1 MNDAETAPSRRPQL
15 AESVRGV
22 ENLIARWL
30 CIAVCLGTLI
40 RWLGRWHWMC
50 EITTHFVV
58 QATVLATIAT
68 LLLFLR
74 RYWNL
79 AGMTACLTLIN
90 AAEWIP
96 FFLPASKPAVSSTA
110 GESLIVVSAN
120 VYSRNRQSEDLYRWL
135 KSSQADVIFISEVD
149 LWWAGQIESWKA
161 DWPHQIVLPRP
172 DNFGLALISRYRIA
186 QSETPYLSSLI
197 PAVECQI
204 ETPAGRWSV
213 AGLHPLPPAG
223 AEYSKQRNEYLFDAA
238 KRIQQLP
245 TPRVVLGDLNS
256 SSSSPFFRDLL
267 STTGLQD
274 SRQGFGWQPTWPAG
288 NRYLRIPIDH
298 CLVEP
303 SLQVVSREVGPDI
316 GSDHLPVRCQL
327 IRSP

>member
-68 LLLFLR
+68 LLLVLR

-120 VYSRNRQSEDLYRWL
+120 VYSE
-135 KSSQADVIFISEVD
+135 
-149 LWWAGQIESWKA
+149 
-161 DWPHQIVLPRP
+161 
-172 DNFGLALISRYRIA
+172 
-186 QSETPYLSSLI
+186 
-197 PAVECQI
+197 
-204 ETPAGRWSV
+204 
-213 AGLHPLPPAG
+213 
-223 AEYSKQRNEYLFDAA
+223 
-238 KRIQQLP
+238 
-245 TPRVVLGDLNS
+245 
-256 SSSSPFFRDLL
+256 
-267 STTGLQD
+267 
-274 SRQGFGWQPTWPAG
+274 
-288 NRYLRIPIDH
+288 
-298 CLVEP
+298 
-303 SLQVVSREVGPDI
+303 I
-316 GSDHLPVRCQL
+316 GSQRICTAG
-327 IRSP
+327 